1 MYSSQ
6 QTPGQWKW
14 CCLSY
19 QLEKFPRHAAIIDN
33 FNYVK
38 DYLEISIWGLFVE
51 SNDVSRYNDYLTNS
65 FKEFLKQKIL
75 FCWKL

>member
-1 MYSSQ
+1 MCSSQ
-6 QTPGQWKW
+6 QNPGLWKA

-19 QLEKFPRHAAIIDN
+19 QLEKLHRHAAINDN

-38 DYLEISIWGLFVE
+38 DYLEISIWVLFEE
-51 SNDVSRYNDYLTNS
+51 SNDVSHYNDYLTNS
-65 FKEFLKQKIL
+65 FKELLKQKIL